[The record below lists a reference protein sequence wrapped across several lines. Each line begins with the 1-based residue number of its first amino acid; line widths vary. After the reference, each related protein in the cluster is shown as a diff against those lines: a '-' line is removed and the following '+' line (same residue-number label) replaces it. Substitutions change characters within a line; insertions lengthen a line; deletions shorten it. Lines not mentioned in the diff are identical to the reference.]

1 MDGIA
6 LGEAVLLLTQN
17 MTTAKQLYDIQRTTG
32 ERITFILRRDPPE
45 EEVEAKRRRIMLE
58 TMNLPTGAISD
69 NEIRC
74 YCCGRS
80 SRDAKDKIN
89 CFCPYCGIPHA
100 IVVMY
105 KIEGD

>member
-45 EEVEAKRRRIMLE
+45 EEVEAKRRRIMFE
-58 TMNLPTGAISD
+58 TMNLATGVISD
-69 NEIRC
+69 NDISC
-74 YCCGRS
+74 CCCGRS
-80 SRDAKDKIN
+80 SGDAKDKIN